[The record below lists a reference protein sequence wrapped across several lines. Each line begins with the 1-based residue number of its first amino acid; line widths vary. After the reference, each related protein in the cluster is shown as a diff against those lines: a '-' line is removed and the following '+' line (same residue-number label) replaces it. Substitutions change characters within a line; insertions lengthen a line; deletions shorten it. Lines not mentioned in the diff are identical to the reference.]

1 MSNKPKKK
9 IKRPTRTTNSP
20 EMIAKRIEKHGIT
33 MRDLELA
40 EKAQYQMGFQDG
52 KEFVLKDCYAAA
64 ALAYKDMVEG
74 ADSDAVSDF
83 LRKLDDY
90 VTYSL
95 TTDELIDRALEEA
108 GVEIH
113 FREALAEDRVVTKDG

>member
-9 IKRPTRTTNSP
+9 IKRPQRTTNSP
-20 EMIAKRIEKHGIT
+20 EMIAQRIERHGIT
-33 MRDLELA
+33 LRDLELA
-40 EKAQYQMGFQDG
+40 EKKQYQIGFANG

-64 ALAYKDMVEG
+64 ALAYKDMIPD
-74 ADSDAVSDF
+74 ADSDAVTEF

-95 TTDELIDRALEEA
+95 TTEELIDKALEEA
-108 GVEIH
+108 GVELH
-113 FREALAEDRVVTKDG
+113 FREAMSEDRVVEA

>member
-9 IKRPTRTTNSP
+9 IKRPQRTTNSP
-20 EMIAKRIEKHGIT
+20 EMIARRIERHGIT
-33 MRDLELA
+33 LHDLEVA
-40 EKAQYQMGFQDG
+40 EKKQYEIGFLQG

-74 ADSDAVSDF
+74 ATSDDVTEF

-95 TTDELIDRALEEA
+95 TTEELMDKALEEA
-108 GVEIH
+108 GVVLQ
-113 FREALAEDRVVTKDG
+113 FKEAMSEDRVISAQ

>member
-9 IKRPTRTTNSP
+9 IKRPQRTTNSP
-20 EMIAKRIEKHGIT
+20 EMIAQRIERHGIT
-33 MRDLELA
+33 LRDLELA
-40 EKAQYQMGFQDG
+40 EKKQYELGFAQG

-64 ALAYKDMVEG
+64 ALAYKDMVQG
-74 ADSDAVSDF
+74 ADADAVTEF

-95 TTDELIDRALEEA
+95 TTEELIDKALNEA
-108 GVEIH
+108 GVELH
-113 FREALAEDRVVTKDG
+113 FKEAMSDDRVVETQ

>member
-9 IKRPTRTTNSP
+9 IKRPQRTTNSP
-20 EMIAKRIEKHGIT
+20 EMIAQRIERHGIT
-33 MRDLELA
+33 LRDLELA
-40 EKAQYQMGFQDG
+40 EKAQYQLGFAQG

-64 ALAYKDMVEG
+64 ALAYKDMVKD
-74 ADSDAVSDF
+74 ADTDSVTEF

-95 TTDELIDRALEEA
+95 TTEELIDRALNEA
-108 GVEIH
+108 GVELH
-113 FREALAEDRVVTKDG
+113 FKEAMSDDRVVEVV